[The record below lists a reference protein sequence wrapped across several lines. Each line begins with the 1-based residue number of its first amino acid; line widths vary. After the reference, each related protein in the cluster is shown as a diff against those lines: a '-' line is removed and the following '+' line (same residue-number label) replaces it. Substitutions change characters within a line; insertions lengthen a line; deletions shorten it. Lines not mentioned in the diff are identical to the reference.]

1 MSVVKKNLGLH
12 PHVRIPK
19 LYKGATVFFYFYFYF
34 FKGYSLKY
42 LRGTA
47 YIWKNWQFLKIQ
59 GCGRVTAH
67 YLVNLAVP
75 SE

>member
-1 MSVVKKNLGLH
+1 MYVFLSYIKEQQWF
-12 PHVRIPK
+12 
-19 LYKGATVFFYFYFYF
+19 VFFFL
-34 FKGYSLKY
+34 KATSGSLKY

-47 YIWKNWQFLKIQ
+47 YSWKNWQFLKIQ